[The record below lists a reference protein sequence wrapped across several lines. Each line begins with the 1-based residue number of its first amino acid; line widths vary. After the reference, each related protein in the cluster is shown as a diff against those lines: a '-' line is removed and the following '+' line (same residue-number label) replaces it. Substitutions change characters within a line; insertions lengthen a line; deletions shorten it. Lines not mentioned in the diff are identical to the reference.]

1 MPAPYVSPYQ
11 RAQRARAFI
20 EAMSPVEF
28 DMYVTGMSR
37 EAVEAAHRARAGTLS
52 AMSASRRSM
61 NSSPACRITS
71 SIWCAPLAAKRTDCR
86 TQHQGLYA
94 PDVWP

>member
-37 EAVEAAHRARAGTLS
+37 EATEAAHRARATLS
-52 AMSASRRSM
+52 AMSQEAFDELVASLPKHLVGTARRARRS
-61 NSSPACRITS
+61 
-71 SIWCAPLAAKRTDCR
+71 
-86 TQHQGLYA
+86 
-94 PDVWP
+94 